1 MQSCNEIES
10 DRRSVFTD
18 IYSRNAWGGQESRS
32 GTGSD
37 YSSTGT
43 LVDTLPWI
51 LKVLNITQLLDAPCG
66 DFHWM
71 KEVVQAMQA
80 DLPAFTYHGVDIVAE
95 ALVAANQVAT
105 DRNLSE
111 NCHWMPADLVD
122 EVPQV
127 GAELILIRDLLGHLP
142 LRDVERILEN
152 VKVSGAKWLMTTHF
166 PNAVMHD
173 QISAGQWQPI
183 NLTLAPFHWPRPAFV
198 INENSPESKA
208 KSLGLWRLS
217 Q

>member
-1 MQSCNEIES
+1 MLTYEKVEC

-37 YSSTGT
+37 SKSTET
-43 LVDTLPWI
+43 LVVTLPRI
-51 LKVLNITQLLDAPCG
+51 LTLLNVTSLLDAPCG

-71 KEVVQAMQA
+71 KEVVRTMQA
-80 DLPAFTYHGVDIVAE
+80 DLPSFTYHGVDIVSD
-95 ALVAANQVAT
+95 ALVAAKQAAAE
-105 DRNLSE
+105 RNLTD
-111 NCHWMPADLVD
+111 NCHWIHADLVD
-122 EVPQV
+122 EVPHV

-152 VKVSGAKWLMTTHF
+152 VKISGARWLMTTHF
-166 PNAVMHD
+166 PNAVLLEE
-173 QISAGQWQPI
+173 ISAGQWQPI
-183 NLTLAPFHWPRPAFV
+183 NLTLEPFHWPQPDLV
-198 INENSPESKA
+198 INENSPESNA

-217 Q
+217 P